1 MLDGYIK
8 LHRKVL
14 SNEMFLEMPF
24 DRWRAFE
31 FLMLNARYKPADIM
45 IKGKTIHLDVGQ
57 LIFGEDTL
65 ASKWGWSR
73 GKVRRFL
80 EQLESLNMIQR
91 TGTPYGTVI
100 TIENYTLYQ
109 GERTSNGTLFRT
121 EDCTA
126 DGTGYEAAG
135 STACGTADGTGI
147 KKEKKEKKEK
157 KDKNIIINARARE
170 GEVNLDDESY
180 DDFRERRFTPQMANK
195 KARDMLDKV
204 RSEAR
209 QKHAE
214 ALKAAMEEEIDL

>member
-14 SNEMFLEMPF
+14 SNEMFLEVPF

-31 FLMLNARYKPADIM
+31 FLMLNARYKPTDVM
-45 IKGKTIHLDVGQ
+45 VKGKSIHLDVGQ
-57 LIFGEDTL
+57 LISGEDAL

-100 TIENYTLYQ
+100 TIENYATYQ
-109 GERTSNGTLFRT
+109 GGRASNGTPLRT
-121 EDCTA
+121 ED
-126 DGTGYEAAG
+126 
-135 STACGTADGTGI
+135 GTADGTGCGTSDSTALGTADGTGN
-147 KKEKKEKKEK
+147 KKEKKDK

-170 GEVNLDDESY
+170 GGANLDDESY
-180 DDFRERRFTPQMANK
+180 DDFKEHFSPVSQMCSQRARER
-195 KARDMLDKV
+195 LEKV
-204 RSEAR
+204 RREAR
-209 QKHAE
+209 QRNAA
-214 ALKAAMEEEIDL
+214 ALKAATEEEFDL

>member
-14 SNEMFLEMPF
+14 SNEMFLEVPF

-31 FLMLNARYKPADIM
+31 FLMLNARYKPTDVM
-45 IKGKTIHLDVGQ
+45 IKGKSIHLDVGQ
-57 LIFGEDTL
+57 LIFGEDAL

-100 TIENYTLYQ
+100 TIENYTMYQ
-109 GERTSNGTLFRT
+109 GGRTSNGTPLRT

-126 DGTGYEAAG
+126 DGTGYETSG
-135 STACGTADGTGI
+135 STALGTGI
-147 KKEKKEKKEK
+147 KKEKKEK

-180 DDFRERRFTPQMANK
+180 DDFRERRFTPQMSNK

-209 QKHAE
+209 QKHAA

>member
-14 SNEMFLEMPF
+14 NNELFLEMPF

-31 FLMLNARYKPADIM
+31 FLLLNARYKKTDVM
-45 IKGKTIHLDVGQ
+45 IKGKTIHLDAGQ
-57 LIFGEDTL
+57 LIFGEDAL
-65 ASKWGWSR
+65 AIKWGWSR

-109 GERTSNGTLFRT
+109 GERTSNGTPFRT
-121 EDCTA
+121 EESTA
-126 DGTGYEAAG
+126 GDTGYETAG
-135 STACGTADGTGI
+135 STADGTADGTGI
-147 KKEKKEKKEK
+147 KKEKKDK
-157 KDKNIIINARARE
+157 KDKNTIINARARE

-195 KARDMLDKV
+195 KARDMLDQV
-204 RSEAR
+204 RGEMR
-209 QKHAE
+209 QKHAA

>member
-45 IKGKTIHLDVGQ
+45 IKGKTIHLDAGQ
-57 LIFGEDTL
+57 LIFGEDAL
-65 ASKWGWSR
+65 AIKWGWSR

-109 GERTSNGTLFRT
+109 GERTSNGTPFRT
-121 EDCTA
+121 EESTA
-126 DGTGYEAAG
+126 GGTGYETAG
-135 STACGTADGTGI
+135 STADGTADGTEI
-147 KKEKKEKKEK
+147 KKEKKEK

>member
-14 SNEMFLEMPF
+14 SNEMFLEVPF

-31 FLMLNARYKPADIM
+31 FLMLNARYKPTDVM
-45 IKGKTIHLDVGQ
+45 IKGKSIHLDVGQ
-57 LIFGEDTL
+57 LISGEDAL

-100 TIENYTLYQ
+100 TIENYATYQ
-109 GERTSNGTLFRT
+109 GGRASNGTPLRT
-121 EDCTA
+121 ED
-126 DGTGYEAAG
+126 
-135 STACGTADGTGI
+135 GTADGTGN
-147 KKEKKEKKEK
+147 KKEKKDK

-170 GEVNLDDESY
+170 GGANLGDESY
-180 DDFRERRFTPQMANK
+180 DDFKEHFSPVSQMCSQRARERIE
-195 KARDMLDKV
+195 KV
-204 RSEAR
+204 RREAR
-209 QKHAE
+209 QRNAA
-214 ALKAAMEEEIDL
+214 ALKAATEEEFDL

>member
-14 SNEMFLEMPF
+14 SNEMFLEIPF

-31 FLMLNARYKPADIM
+31 FLMLNARYKPTDVM
-45 IKGKTIHLDVGQ
+45 IKGKSIHLDVGQ

-100 TIENYTLYQ
+100 TIENYTMYQ
-109 GERTSNGTLFRT
+109 GGRTSNGTPLRT

-126 DGTGYEAAG
+126 DGTGIETSG
-135 STACGTADGTGI
+135 GTALGTADGTGN
-147 KKEKKEKKEK
+147 KKEKKEK

-170 GEVNLDDESY
+170 GGANLDDESY
-180 DDFRERRFTPQMANK
+180 DDFRERRFTPRMASQ
-195 KARDMLDKV
+195 KARAELDRV

-209 QKHAE
+209 QRHVA
-214 ALKAAMEEEIDL
+214 ALKAAMEEEFDI

>member
-109 GERTSNGTLFRT
+109 GERTSNGTPFRT
-121 EDCTA
+121 EESTA
-126 DGTGYEAAG
+126 GGTGYETAG
-135 STACGTADGTGI
+135 STADGTGI
-147 KKEKKEKKEK
+147 KKEKKDKKDK

-195 KARDMLDKV
+195 KARDMLDQV
-204 RSEAR
+204 RGEMR
-209 QKHAE
+209 QKHAA

>member
-31 FLMLNARYKPADIM
+31 FLMLNARNKPADIM
-45 IKGKTIHLDVGQ
+45 ITGKTIHLDVGQ

-100 TIENYTLYQ
+100 TIENYTMYQ
-109 GERTSNGTLFRT
+109 GGRTSNGTPLRT
-121 EDCTA
+121 EDYTA
-126 DGTGYEAAG
+126 DGTGYETSG
-135 STACGTADGTGI
+135 STVLGTADGTGI
-147 KKEKKEKKEK
+147 KKEKKDK

>member
-14 SNEMFLEMPF
+14 SNEMFLEVPF

-31 FLMLNARYKPADIM
+31 FLMLNARYKPTDVM
-45 IKGKTIHLDVGQ
+45 IKGKSIHLDVGQ
-57 LIFGEDTL
+57 LISGEDAL

-100 TIENYTLYQ
+100 TIENYATYQ
-109 GERTSNGTLFRT
+109 GGRASNGTPLRT
-121 EDCTA
+121 ED
-126 DGTGYEAAG
+126 
-135 STACGTADGTGI
+135 GTADGTGN
-147 KKEKKEKKEK
+147 KKEKKDK

-170 GEVNLDDESY
+170 GGANLDDESY
-180 DDFRERRFTPQMANK
+180 DDFKERFSPVSQMCSQRARER
-195 KARDMLDKV
+195 LEKV
-204 RSEAR
+204 RREAR
-209 QKHAE
+209 QRNAA
-214 ALKAAMEEEIDL
+214 ALKAATEEEFDL

>member
-57 LIFGEDTL
+57 RIFGEDTL
-65 ASKWGWSR
+65 AITWGWSR
-73 GKVRRFL
+73 GNGRRFL

-109 GERTSNGTLFRT
+109 GERTSNGTPFRT
-121 EDCTA
+121 EESTA
-126 DGTGYEAAG
+126 GGTGYETAG
-135 STACGTADGTGI
+135 STADGTADGTGI
-147 KKEKKEKKEK
+147 KKEKKDK

-195 KARDMLDKV
+195 KARDLLDKV

-209 QKHAE
+209 QKHAA

>member
-31 FLMLNARYKPADIM
+31 FLLLNARYKPADIM

-65 ASKWGWSR
+65 ANKWGWSR

-109 GERTSNGTLFRT
+109 GERTSNGTPFRT
-121 EDCTA
+121 EESTA
-126 DGTGYEAAG
+126 GDTGYETAG
-135 STACGTADGTGI
+135 STADGTADGTGI
-147 KKEKKEKKEK
+147 KKEKKDK

>member
-57 LIFGEDTL
+57 LIFGEDAL
-65 ASKWGWSR
+65 AIKWGWSR

-80 EQLESLNMIQR
+80 EQLERLNMIQR
-91 TGTPYGTVI
+91 IGTPYGTVI
-100 TIENYTLYQ
+100 TIENYTMYQ
-109 GERTSNGTLFRT
+109 GGRTSNGTPFRT

-126 DGTGYEAAG
+126 DGTG
-135 STACGTADGTGI
+135 I
-147 KKEKKEKKEK
+147 KKEKKEK

-209 QKHAE
+209 QKHAA

>member
-109 GERTSNGTLFRT
+109 GERTSNGTPFRT
-121 EDCTA
+121 EESTA
-126 DGTGYEAAG
+126 GGTGYETAG
-135 STACGTADGTGI
+135 STADGTGI
-147 KKEKKEKKEK
+147 KKEKKDK

-209 QKHAE
+209 QKHAA

>member
-100 TIENYTLYQ
+100 TIENYTMYQ
-109 GERTSNGTLFRT
+109 GGRTSNGTPLRT
-121 EDCTA
+121 EDYTA
-126 DGTGYEAAG
+126 DGTGYETSG
-135 STACGTADGTGI
+135 GTVLGTADGTGI
-147 KKEKKEKKEK
+147 KKEKKDK

-195 KARDMLDKV
+195 KAKDMLDKV

-209 QKHAE
+209 QKHAA